1 MIVGDDNLKINI
13 RGDKVEITKSMKNY
27 IEEKLAK
34 LDKYFKDSDIRCS
47 VVVRVKNG
55 LQTVEVT
62 VPTSKFTLRAEES
75 HQDLYAA
82 VDLII
87 DKLER
92 LIRKNKTKLTNHYKN
107 IPEFEMNFEYEAI
120 EEDDE
125 KEKIVKRKNIE
136 SKPMDEDEAL
146 LQMELL
152 NHDFFAF
159 KNTDEEC
166 VSVIYR
172 RKDGTYGI
180 LNVK

>member
-1 MIVGDDNLKINI
+1 MKINI

-27 IEEKLAK
+27 IEEKLSK
-34 LDKYFKDSDIRCS
+34 LEKYFKGNDIHTS
-47 VVVRVKNG
+47 VVVRVKND

-62 VPTSKFTLRAEES
+62 IPTSKFTLRAEES
-75 HQDLYAA
+75 HPDLYAA

-107 IPEFEMNFEYEAI
+107 VPEFEMSFEYEEL
-120 EEDDE
+120 EEE
-125 KEKIVKRKNIE
+125 EEPERIVKRKNIE

-146 LQMELL
+146 LQMDLL

-166 VSVIYR
+166 VSVIYV
-172 RKDGTYGI
+172 RKDGSYGI
-180 LNVK
+180 LNIK

>member
-1 MIVGDDNLKINI
+1 MKTNI

-34 LDKYFKDSDIRCS
+34 LDKYFKDGEVHSS

-62 VPTSKFTLRAEES
+62 VPTSRFTLRAEES

-92 LIRKNKTKLTNHYKN
+92 LIRKNKTKLEKHYKSA
-107 IPEFEMNFEYEAI
+107 PEFEMSFDYE
-120 EEDDE
+120 EELDE
-125 KEKIVKRKNIE
+125 NKDNEKIVKRKNVE
-136 SKPMDEDEAL
+136 CKPMNEEEAL

-159 KNTDEEC
+159 KNLDEEC
-166 VSVIYR
+166 VSVIYA

>member
-1 MIVGDDNLKINI
+1 MMKTNI
-13 RGDKVEITKSMKNY
+13 RGDKVEITKSIKNY

-34 LDKYFKDSDIRCS
+34 LDKYFDKDGDITS
-47 VVVRVKNG
+47 YVVVRVKNG

-62 VPTSKFTLRAEES
+62 VPTSRFTLRAEES

-92 LIRKNKTKLTNHYKN
+92 LIRKNKTKLAKHYKSA
-107 IPEFEMNFEYEAI
+107 PEFEMSFDYEGI
-120 EEDDE
+120 EEENDDV
-125 KEKIVKRKNIE
+125 KIVKRKDIE
-136 SKPMDEDEAL
+136 SKPMSEEEAL
-146 LQMELL
+146 LQMQLL

-159 KNTDEEC
+159 KNIDEEC
-166 VSVIYR
+166 VSVLYL
-172 RKDGTYGI
+172 RKNGTYGI

>member
-1 MIVGDDNLKINI
+1 MKISI

-27 IEEKLAK
+27 IEEKLSK
-34 LDKYFKDSDIRCS
+34 LEKYFKGNDVHAS
-47 VVVRVKNG
+47 VVVRVKND

-75 HQDLYAA
+75 HTDLYAA

-107 IPEFEMNFEYEAI
+107 TPEFEMSFEYEEI
-120 EEDDE
+120 EEDQEAPD
-125 KEKIVKRKNIE
+125 KIVKRKNIE

-146 LQMELL
+146 LQMDLL

-172 RKDGTYGI
+172 RKDNLYGI
-180 LNVK
+180 LNIK

>member
-1 MIVGDDNLKINI
+1 MKISI

-27 IEEKLAK
+27 IEDKLSK
-34 LDKYFKDSDIRCS
+34 LDKYFNKTGDVHCS
-47 VVVRVKNG
+47 VVVRVKND

-75 HQDLYAA
+75 HPDLYAA

-92 LIRKNKTKLTNHYKN
+92 LIRKNKTKLTKHYKN
-107 IPEFEMNFEYEAI
+107 APEFEMSFEYEAL
-120 EEDDE
+120 EEGE
-125 KEKIVKRKNIE
+125 EQSKIVKRKNIE
-136 SKPMDEDEAL
+136 TKPMSEEEAL
-146 LQMELL
+146 LQIELL

-166 VSVIYR
+166 VSVIYI
-172 RKDGTYGI
+172 RKDGSYGI

>member
-1 MIVGDDNLKINI
+1 MKISI

-27 IEEKLAK
+27 IEEKLSK
-34 LDKYFKDSDIRCS
+34 LDKYFTKAGDVHCS
-47 VVVRVKNG
+47 AVVRVKNG

-107 IPEFEMNFEYEAI
+107 VPEFEMSFEYEELA
-120 EEDDE
+120 EEE
-125 KEKIVKRKNIE
+125 EPERIVKRKNIE

-172 RKDGTYGI
+172 RKDNSYGI
-180 LNVK
+180 LNIK